1 MNYGATLHTK
11 RDKLTGFVVVLVL
24 HLLALYGLMSYQII
38 PPPSEALTVFVKCIC
53 PPSPVKITIPVTPK
67 PIQPAPTR
75 QETPRSVTPAAPQ
88 LLVSAVP
95 VTSPTE
101 PVAPP
106 PPVAKTISL
115 PTPVSTFV
123 PPGPA
128 SVERSS
134 VGPQPLLLSGE
145 LSVSCS
151 ERTPPAYPKQSL
163 RLGEQGKT
171 VLQVELDE
179 LGQVAN
185 VVVKTK
191 SGFPRLDE
199 AAVNAVKS
207 WRCTPAK
214 RNGVAVRSVAVQ
226 PFNFALKGR

>member
-1 MNYGATLHTK
+1 MKNESAIHLK
-11 RDKLTGFVVVLVL
+11 WDKLTGFTVVLGL

-38 PPPSEALTVFVKCIC
+38 PPPSEALTVFVNCIC
-53 PPSPVKITIPVTPK
+53 PPSPAKLAAPAAPK
-67 PIQPAPTR
+67 PIR
-75 QETPRSVTPAAPQ
+75 QEAPPTVAPAVPQ
-88 LLVSAVP
+88 VLTSPAP
-95 VTSPTE
+95 VTSPGE

-106 PPVAKTISL
+106 PPVAKAI
-115 PTPVSTFV
+115 PAPV
-123 PPGPA
+123 PA
-128 SVERSS
+128 SVPVVSGS
-134 VGPQPLLLSGE
+134 VSVTAAVAAPQPVLLSDE
-145 LSVSCS
+145 LSVSCTD
-151 ERTPPAYPKQSL
+151 RTPPSYPKQSL

-171 VLQVELDE
+171 VLRVELDE

-185 VVVKTK
+185 VVVKTT

-214 RNGVAVRSVAVQ
+214 RNGVSVRSVAVQ

>member
-1 MNYGATLHTK
+1 MKHESAVHMK
-11 RDKLTGFVVVLVL
+11 WDKLTGFTVVLVL
-24 HLLALYGLMSYQII
+24 HLLALYGLMSYKII
-38 PPPSEALTVFVKCIC
+38 PPPSEALTVFVNCIC
-53 PPSPVKITIPVTPK
+53 PPSPAKIAVPATPK
-67 PIQPAPTR
+67 PVRREAPPAA
-75 QETPRSVTPAAPQ
+75 TPAVPQ
-88 LLVSAVP
+88 VLTSPAP
-95 VTSPTE
+95 VTSPAE

-106 PPVAKTISL
+106 PPVAKAI
-115 PTPVSTFV
+115 PA
-123 PPGPA
+123 PA
-128 SVERSS
+128 SAPVVSGSPS
-134 VGPQPLLLSGE
+134 VQTAVAAPQPVLLSAE

-151 ERTPPAYPKQSL
+151 DRPPPSYPKQSL

-171 VLQVELDE
+171 VLLVELDE

-214 RNGVAVRSVAVQ
+214 RNGVAVRSVALQ